1 MFSKRKYSS
10 WIMAFLFAVGV
21 IIVYKTVDNLN
32 FVFDFLHKS
41 VSAISPIITGFIIS
55 YLLNIPVVKLESVI
69 KKSKNKFLQK
79 HSKGL
84 SIAAIYILIATVI
97 IILLRIIIPAFYKN
111 IVDLYAS
118 IPYYGDLLINTL
130 QHWQDKFDLH
140 ILTLN
145 SKSIDDAMR
154 KLLLSIDISEFGKYA
169 QGIISATSGL
179 ISVFISITASIYM
192 LFSKNHIVN
201 SFRRILHAFFK
212 KEQVESFVTFIKNVN
227 NIFSKYIYAM
237 LVDALIVGILSTIIL
252 SIIGVKYAII
262 LGFLI
267 GLMNLIPYFGATI
280 SGVLVTVI
288 TLLTGGI
295 SKGIWTGIT
304 LIILQQVDGNFIG
317 PKIEGE
323 MLEVSPLLIITS
335 VTLGGGLFG
344 IWGMLLSVPVALVV
358 KMLVGE
364 IISHQESKKGDSN
377 E

>member
-55 YLLNIPVVKLESVI
+55 YLLNIPIVKLESVI
-69 KKSKNKFLQK
+69 KKSKSKFLQK

-192 LFSKNHIVN
+192 LFSKNHIAN